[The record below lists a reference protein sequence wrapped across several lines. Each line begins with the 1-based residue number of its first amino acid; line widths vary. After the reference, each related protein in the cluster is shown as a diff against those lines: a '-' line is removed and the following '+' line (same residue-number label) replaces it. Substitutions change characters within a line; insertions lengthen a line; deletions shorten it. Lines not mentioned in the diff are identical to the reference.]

1 MKKELFESI
10 VSCNE
15 SKDSQKH
22 MKETIDTYAIHN
34 RIVDAFDDL
43 YEAAGSPKAFAT
55 IVTDALNNSM
65 VSDEQIKALADE
77 LHDYITTNC

>member
-1 MKKELFESI
+1 MKEELFESI
-10 VSCNE
+10 VNCNE
-15 SKDSQKH
+15 SNKKH

-55 IVTDALNNSM
+55 IVTDALNNSS
-65 VSDEQIKALADE
+65 VSDEEIKALANE

>member
-1 MKKELFESI
+1 MKEELFESI
-10 VSCNE
+10 VNCNE
-15 SKDSQKH
+15 SNKKH

-43 YEAAGSPKAFAT
+43 YEAVGSPKAFAT

-65 VSDEQIKALADE
+65 VSDEEIKALADE

>member
-1 MKKELFESI
+1 MKAELFESI

-15 SKDSQKH
+15 SKDNQKH

-34 RIVDAFDDL
+34 AIVDSFNDL

-55 IVTDALNNSM
+55 IVTDALSNSD
-65 VSDEQIKALADE
+65 VSDDEIKALAEE

>member
-1 MKKELFESI
+1 MKDELFESI
-10 VSCNE
+10 ASCNE
-15 SKDSQKH
+15 SKDNQKH
-22 MKETIDTYAIHN
+22 MKETVDTYAIHN

-43 YEAAGSPKAFAT
+43 YEAAGSPKTFAT

-65 VSDEQIKALADE
+65 VSDEEIKALADE